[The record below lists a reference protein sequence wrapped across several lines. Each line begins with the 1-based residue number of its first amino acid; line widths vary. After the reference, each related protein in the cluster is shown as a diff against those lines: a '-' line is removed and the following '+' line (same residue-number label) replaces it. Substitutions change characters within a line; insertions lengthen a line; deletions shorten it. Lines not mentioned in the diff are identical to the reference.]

1 MLKTVVQLIF
11 LSPFLSQL
19 SDITFIRNQTLSDGL
34 DIFHS
39 PFKVHS
45 TFFHLAF
52 YYVCSDLD
60 IIHAT
65 GYIEDVQEDV
75 RKFITK
81 SLYY

>member
-1 MLKTVVQLIF
+1 MATVPEDDKV
-11 LSPFLSQL
+11 SQL
-19 SDITFIRNQTLSDGL
+19 LHIIIPFY
-34 DIFHS
+34 FHPS
-39 PFKVHS
+39 
-45 TFFHLAF
+45 FFAF
-52 YYVCSDLD
+52 YYVYSDLD